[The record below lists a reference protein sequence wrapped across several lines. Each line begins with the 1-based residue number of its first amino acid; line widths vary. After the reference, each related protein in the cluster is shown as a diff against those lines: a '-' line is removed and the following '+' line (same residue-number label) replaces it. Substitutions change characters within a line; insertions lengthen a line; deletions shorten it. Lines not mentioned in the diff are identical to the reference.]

1 MNKPKHVHKYL
12 ICLTD
17 KAETD
22 LEYITDYMQV
32 SRSEAIRQ
40 GLGLMVTHVL
50 ETAEKRTK
58 GLAALGKKGK

>member
-1 MNKPKHVHKYL
+1 MEKPKHVHKYL

-22 LEYITDYMQV
+22 LEYITDSMEV

-40 GLGLMVTHVL
+40 GLGLMVTHVI
-50 ETAEKRTK
+50 EITEKRSK
-58 GLAALGKKGK
+58 GLAALGKKRK